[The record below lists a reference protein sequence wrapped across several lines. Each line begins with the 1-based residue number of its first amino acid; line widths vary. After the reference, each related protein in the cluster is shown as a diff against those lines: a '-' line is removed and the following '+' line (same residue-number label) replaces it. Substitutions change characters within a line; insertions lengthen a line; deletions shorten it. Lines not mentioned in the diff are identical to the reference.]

1 MSLFPAGFADTFR
14 VRAQT
19 LIKSANTAPP
29 PWGAMFFGVV
39 ALLAPSLVLP
49 HPTAQVARPAG
60 SARHGLVV
68 AGPPPGFVD
77 ASHILLRDDDN
88 GEADALLARIQSGEM
103 SFNDAAAEFS
113 ACPSRG
119 KKGSS

>member
-1 MSLFPAGFADTFR
+1 
-14 VRAQT
+14 
-19 LIKSANTAPP
+19 
-29 PWGAMFFGVV
+29 MFFGLV
-39 ALLAPSLVLP
+39 AVLVPSLVLP
-49 HPTAQVARPAG
+49 PPTAQVARPR
-60 SARHGLVV
+60 ARHGLVV
-68 AGPPPGFVD
+68 AGGPPPPGYVD

>member
-1 MSLFPAGFADTFR
+1 
-14 VRAQT
+14 
-19 LIKSANTAPP
+19 
-29 PWGAMFFGVV
+29 MFFGLV

-49 HPTAQVARPAG
+49 PPTAQVARARS
-60 SARHGLVV
+60 SARRHGLVV

-77 ASHILLRDDDN
+77 ASHILLRDDEN

>member
-1 MSLFPAGFADTFR
+1 
-14 VRAQT
+14 
-19 LIKSANTAPP
+19 
-29 PWGAMFFGVV
+29 MFFGVV
-39 ALLAPSLVLP
+39 TVLAPCLVLP
-49 HPTAQVARPAG
+49 PPTAQVARPR
-60 SARHGLVV
+60 ARHGLVV
-68 AGPPPGFVD
+68 AGGPPPGYVD
-77 ASHILLRDDDN
+77 ASHILLRDDDS

>member
-1 MSLFPAGFADTFR
+1 
-14 VRAQT
+14 
-19 LIKSANTAPP
+19 
-29 PWGAMFFGVV
+29 MFFGLV

-49 HPTAQVARPAG
+49 PPTAQVARPRS

-119 KKGSS
+119 KKGSP